1 MNDWATTERVRA
13 EIIIAEGLTVAGEVH
28 LQARVAHREGP
39 ETPLEMLNR
48 DDAWIPLTLDD
59 GGITFVAKAQ
69 IAVVTCESGFLPED
83 RARAEV
89 VRRIELEVMLVGGAE
104 YRGWAAAELPPT
116 RMRALDYLNG
126 IGKFF
131 SLRSNGSTHF
141 IHQRHV
147 RFVRPLD

>member
-48 DDAWIPLTLDD
+48 DDAWIPLTLDH

-69 IAVVTCESGFLPED
+69 
-83 RARAEV
+83 
-89 VRRIELEVMLVGGAE
+89 
-104 YRGWAAAELPPT
+104 
-116 RMRALDYLNG
+116 
-126 IGKFF
+126 
-131 SLRSNGSTHF
+131 
-141 IHQRHV
+141 
-147 RFVRPLD
+147 